1 MVSGCSGSD
10 RGEVGMMRSLLAAA
24 LASALVLLPLTARAE
39 APLDVTVRFGGIVPR
54 DRDWGLATRSFDV
67 ALSRRFGRYGALE
80 LAIGTSRF
88 DGPRVDV
95 FLDPGGVMVRLPAP
109 DLRIGHLTAAVLLGR
124 RLGFVEPY
132 AAFAAGA
139 YVTDFEG
146 SWVEGLRRA
155 PSAMTLSRYG
165 HADFPPRG
173 LGTELGLGTRFHL
186 DRGFLVVDARY
197 RFATAKV
204 DSYELELN
212 GVRIEAGAG
221 YRF

>member
-1 MVSGCSGSD
+1 MGNGCSGSD
-10 RGEVGMMRSLLAAA
+10 RGEVAMMRFSLVAALAAA
-24 LASALVLLPLTARAE
+24 IVLHPAPARGGT
-39 APLDVTVRFGGIVPR
+39 PLDVTVRFGGVVPR

-67 ALSRRFGRYGALE
+67 ALSRRVGRYGALE

-95 FLDPGGVMVRLPAP
+95 FLEPGGSMIRVPAP

-124 RLGFVEPY
+124 RLGFAEPY

-139 YVTDFEG
+139 YVTDVEG
-146 SWVEGLRRA
+146 SRLDGLRRTPPVP
-155 PSAMTLSRYG
+155 PSRWSHPG
-165 HADFPPRG
+165 FPPRG
-173 LGTELGLGTRFHL
+173 LGAEVGLGSRFHL
-186 DRGFLVVDARY
+186 DRGFLVLDARY
-197 RFATAKV
+197 RLATAKV

-221 YRF
+221 CRF